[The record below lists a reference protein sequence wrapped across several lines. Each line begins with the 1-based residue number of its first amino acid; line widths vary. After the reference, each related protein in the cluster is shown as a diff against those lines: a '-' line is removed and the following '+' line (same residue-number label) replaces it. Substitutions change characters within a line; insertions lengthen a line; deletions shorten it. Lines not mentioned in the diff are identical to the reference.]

1 MSTLV
6 AVAEGLARY
15 LGWWARALVRWRDP
29 RAPMRPRRL
38 LVLLAGFPVFFAIQL
53 IHALCLLLDE
63 CLFRGYRRSS
73 LDGTVVITGIPRS
86 GTTFVHRTLAR
97 DTHRYTTIATWE
109 AVLAPSICQRR
120 LVDGLSWIDRRLG
133 GPAARGLAALTRRL
147 AGGMDDIHEI
157 GLEAPEEDYLLLL
170 PAGGCFIMLLAFPAA
185 PGLRALARMDRDM
198 PEGRRHRLLRFYRG
212 CLQRHMYVR
221 GRGRCLLSKNAA
233 FGSWLGGLRETVPE
247 ARFIVCLRDPVQA
260 LGSQIR
266 ATAAARAVFG
276 TETTSLAFQR
286 EFLDMYTYTLT
297 RLADLVASWPVER
310 AAVLDTSDLRERPAG
325 SIRQILQ
332 RLAITEDD
340 AMAAR
345 LAGMS
350 ASGIPHRPNVEALAL
365 DQATLEQQMAPPYER
380 LLALPHRVGVAA

>member
-1 MSTLV
+1 MNTLV
-6 AVAEGLARY
+6 TVAEGLARY

-29 RAPMRPRRL
+29 RAPMRSRRL
-38 LVLLAGFPVFFAIQL
+38 VVLLAGFPVFFAVQL

-63 CLFRGYRRSS
+63 CLFRGYRRVS
-73 LDGTVVITGIPRS
+73 LDGTIIITGIPRS
-86 GTTFVHRTLAR
+86 GTTFVHRTLAA

-120 LVDGLSWIDRRLG
+120 LVDGLARVDHRLG
-133 GPAARGLAALTRRL
+133 RPVTRGLAALTRRL

-198 PEGRRHRLLRFYRG
+198 PEGRRHRLLRFYRA

-221 GRGRCLLSKNAA
+221 GHARCLLSKNAA
-233 FGSWLGGLRETVPE
+233 FGSWVGGLHQTIPE
-247 ARFIVCLRDPVQA
+247 ARFILCLRDPVQA

-266 ATAAARAVFG
+266 AVAAARAVFG
-276 TETTSLAFQR
+276 TEATGPAFQR
-286 EFLDMYTYTLT
+286 DFLDMYTHTLT
-297 RLADLVASWPVER
+297 RLADLVAGWPVER
-310 AAVLDTSDLRERPAG
+310 AAILDTSDLRERPAG
-325 SIRQILQ
+325 AIRQIFQ
-332 RLAITEDD
+332 RLAIAGDD

-345 LAGMS
+345 LAGLRS
-350 ASGIPHRPNVEALAL
+350 TGNVQRPNLEALAL

-380 LLALPHRVGVAA
+380 LLALPHRVGATA